1 MNVCAQLKVDVHLTP
16 ADIEATLAS
25 DALIGLTATPKV
37 LPPKWFYDDAGSEL
51 FDQITRLDEYYP
63 TRCETE
69 ILLEHAGEIARIS
82 AADTLIE
89 LGSGTSTKTQIL
101 LRAFHATRQ
110 LCRVVPFDVS
120 EATLRAASH
129 SIVEEFPGVSV
140 HAVVGDFERHL
151 SYLPTGGRR
160 MVAFLGSTIGN
171 LDPGARATLLTEL
184 RGSLVPGDTLL
195 LGSDLVKDAERLVRA
210 YDDAAG
216 VTAAFNRNMLMV
228 LNRELGANFDISTFV
243 HVARWNI
250 EEERI
255 EMWLR
260 SMVAQQVHLTKIGLD
275 VQFSESEELR
285 TEISTKFLR
294 KGVTAELEA
303 AGFGVKRWWTD
314 AAGDFGLSL
323 SVVR

>member
-151 SYLPTGGRR
+151 RYLPTGGRR

-195 LGSDLVKDAERLVRA
+195 LGSDLVKDAERLVSA